1 LAPSRTFLTWI
12 IGPLYP
18 PAKMNPS
25 TARWLVRS
33 TVRFITMWVRHRT
46 PGRRLAT
53 LGSLLVLALPLL
65 PASGLAAA
73 ASFWHP
79 ELAPVGP
86 VVMLVSLDEQRIY
99 VYRNGVAIGES
110 RVSSG
115 RPEHETPT
123 GVYTVLQK
131 EREHYSNLY
140 DNAPMPFMQRLTWE
154 GLALH
159 AGVLPGRPASHGCI
173 RLPEAFAENLF
184 EVSQRGTVVVVTNQ
198 RVAPPEINHPAAIAP
213 LGIDPARSRP
223 TDAGASLWPPDDG
236 GPLSVVASTH
246 DRALYVLQSG
256 RLIAST
262 PLDVPEGFEAGG
274 MLLYVRRA
282 VSPTGAAEHDGGLWS
297 AYRVLG
303 KGSAPAPRELAGQ
316 LRVPDAFGAQL
327 RARLAVG
334 TTVLVTDLPALGAQP
349 VPYGV
354 LLEASGAA
362 PSR

>member
-1 LAPSRTFLTWI
+1 MWLNRRPYGRQLA
-12 IGPLYP
+12 
-18 PAKMNPS
+18 K
-25 TARWLVRS
+25 
-33 TVRFITMWVRHRT
+33 
-46 PGRRLAT
+46 
-53 LGSLLVLALPLL
+53 LGSLFVLALPLL

-73 ASFWHP
+73 PSFWHP
-79 ELAPVGP
+79 ELAPMGP

-115 RPEHETPT
+115 RREHETPT

-140 DNAPMPFMQRLTWE
+140 DSAPMPFMQRLTWD

-159 AGVLPGRPASHGCI
+159 AGVLPGHPASHGCI
-173 RLPEAFAENLF
+173 RLPEAFAEKLF

-198 RVAPPEINHPAAIAP
+198 RAAPPEINHPAAIAP
-213 LGIDPARSRP
+213 IGIDPTRSRP
-223 TDAGASLWPPDDG
+223 AHAQARLLPPDDG
-236 GPLSVVASTH
+236 GPLSMVASTH

-262 PLDVPEGFEAGG
+262 PLDVPEGFKAGG
-274 MLLYVRRA
+274 MLLYIRRA
-282 VSPTGAAEHDGGLWS
+282 VSSAGAVEHDGGLWS

-303 KGSAPAPRELAGQ
+303 KGPAPAPSVLAGQ
-316 LRVPDAFGAQL
+316 LRVPVEFGAQL
-327 RARLAVG
+327 RGRLAVG
-334 TTVLVTDLPALGAQP
+334 TTVLVTDLPALGGQP

-354 LLEASGAA
+354 LLEASGVA
-362 PSR
+362 PGP